1 MTIGD
6 IARGEVVTAGP
17 DVSLLEVAGLMASAN
32 VGSVVIVDGR
42 RPIGI
47 VTDRDLVLDV
57 LGLDKDPAELSADAV
72 MTEDLVVVD
81 AADDVLDVLG
91 RMRGAGVRRIPVMD
105 GDRLVGIV
113 TLDDFVA
120 LLAEELG
127 SLADVIAAESPTT
140 GSGP

>member
-6 IARGEVVTAGP
+6 FARREVVTAGP
-17 DVSLLEVAGLMASAN
+17 DVSLLEVAGLMATAN

-42 RPIGI
+42 QPIGI

-57 LGLDKDPAELSADAV
+57 LGLDRDPAELSADEV
-72 MTEDLVVVD
+72 MSEDLVVAD
-81 AADDVLDVLG
+81 AGDDVLDVLR
-91 RMRGAGVRRIPVMD
+91 RMHEAGVRRIPVMD
-105 GDRLVGIV
+105 GERLSGIV

-127 SLADVIAAESPTT
+127 SLAGVIEAESPRL
-140 GSGP
+140 G

>member
-6 IARGEVVTAGP
+6 FARREVVTAGP
-17 DVSLLEVAGLMASAN
+17 DVSLLEVAGLMATAN

-57 LGLDKDPAELSADAV
+57 LGLDRDPAELSADEV
-72 MTEDLVVVD
+72 MSEDLVVAD
-81 AADDVLDVLG
+81 AGDDVLDVLR
-91 RMRGAGVRRIPVMD
+91 RMHEAGVRRIPVMD
-105 GDRLVGIV
+105 GERLSGIV

-127 SLADVIAAESPTT
+127 SLAGVIEAESPRL
-140 GSGP
+140 G

>member
-6 IARGEVVTAGP
+6 FARREVVTAGP
-17 DVSLLEVAGLMASAN
+17 DVSLLEVAGLMATAN

-42 RPIGI
+42 RPLGI

-57 LGLDKDPAELSADAV
+57 LGLDRDPAELSADEV
-72 MTEDLVVVD
+72 MSEDLVVAD
-81 AADDVLDVLG
+81 AGDDVLDVLR
-91 RMRGAGVRRIPVMD
+91 RMHEAGVRRIPVMD
-105 GDRLVGIV
+105 GERLSGIV

-127 SLADVIAAESPTT
+127 SLAGVIEAESPRL
-140 GSGP
+140 G

>member
-6 IARGEVVTAGP
+6 FARREVVTAGP
-17 DVSLLEVAGLMASAN
+17 DVSLLEVAGLMATAN

-42 RPIGI
+42 QPIGI

-57 LGLDKDPAELSADAV
+57 LGLDRDPAELSADEV
-72 MTEDLVVVD
+72 MSEDLVVAD
-81 AADDVLDVLG
+81 AGDDVLDVLR
-91 RMRGAGVRRIPVMD
+91 RMHKAGVRRIPVMD
-105 GDRLVGIV
+105 GERLSGIV

-127 SLADVIAAESPTT
+127 SLAGVIEAESPRL
-140 GSGP
+140 G